1 VGAASA
7 TLAPLVALVEAH
19 VLSAARLHGDDT
31 TVPLMARGRTV
42 TARLW
47 TYVRDDR
54 PFGGPDPPA
63 ALFRFSADRGG
74 EHPVRHLA
82 GYAGILQAD
91 AYAGFGELYAA
102 GRRPGPIVEA
112 ACWAHLWMPPLLQVC
127 SSRRRQ
133 KPQLRSSIRPVAA
146 TRPASP
152 ALMVIREPGPNH
164 VPRAQGSMRPTG
176 LPRPRSARFCHHAR
190 FTLATAPPRSPRPV
204 SRPQAA
210 RGAGT
215 P

>member
-1 VGAASA
+1 MAA
-7 TLAPLVALVEAH
+7 E
-19 VLSAARLHGDDT
+19 RLHGDDT
-31 TVPLMARGRTV
+31 TVPVLAKGRTD
-42 TARLW
+42 TGRLW
-47 TYVRDDR
+47 VYVRDDR
-54 PFGGPDPPA
+54 PFAGQAPPA
-63 ALFRFSADRGG
+63 AVFHYSRDRGG
-74 EHPVRHLA
+74 THPQAHLA
-82 GYAGILQAD
+82 GYTGVLQTD
-91 AYAGFGELYAA
+91 AYAGYGRLYAPT
-102 GRRPGPIVEA
+102 RMPGPVTDA
-112 ACWAHLWMPPLLQVC
+112 LCWAHLWMPPLLQVC